1 MPAQVSVRKDKRAAN
16 NDMVVVESL
25 ANLLQTIAENPTSSN
40 GFSSLPQQGS
50 EAEEILVDVELDG
63 TRYLLMRLPRSEERI
78 QLSPREQ
85 EIVRMV
91 AGGHPNKIIA
101 SVLNISSWTVCT
113 YLRRIFAK
121 LHVNS
126 RAAMVARASELG
138 CMREYPSPKLC
149 NRSNASETLSLNP
162 NLSVSNIPAS
172 GSRMSPHQ
180 TLARHSPPQK
190 AARSNVK

>member
-1 MPAQVSVRKDKRAAN
+1 MPAQLTARKDKRSARSE
-16 NDMVVVESL
+16 MVVAESL
-25 ANLLQTIAENPTSSN
+25 ASLLQTIAENPTSRN
-40 GFSSLPQQGS
+40 GSSSLPQAGG

-63 TRYLLMRLPRSEERI
+63 TRYLLMRLPKSEERV

-121 LHVNS
+121 LRVNS

-138 CMREYPSPKLC
+138 WLREYLSAKL
-149 NRSNASETLSLNP
+149 RKGSNAAETMSLNP

-172 GSRMSPHQ
+172 ESRMSPHQ
-180 TLARHSPPQK
+180 SLPHTRRPQK
-190 AARSNVK
+190 AARSNLK